1 MANIS
6 FLGCGSWGGALGLVA
21 AQKGATV
28 TMWHRNSAVVEYIKK
43 TRVHYLVPEL
53 HFPDNVF
60 FTTNAQETL
69 ESADIIVIAIPS
81 QSIRNVVEDL
91 VPLFTNNKIIVNV
104 SKGIEINTL
113 MTVSEIIN
121 DVLNNSY
128 SNTVTLSGPSH
139 AEEVIAGYPTT
150 LVSASQDLDTAKS
163 IQELF
168 SNENLRIYTNT
179 DIRGVELGGAMKNV
193 IAIAAGISDGI
204 GYGDNSKAAL
214 MTRGMREIARLG
226 SAMGANPKTFS
237 GLSGIGDLIVTCLS
251 RYSRNR
257 RVGQL
262 IGEGK
267 TLDEILANM
276 RMVAEGVE
284 TAKSLHQLLDKYKVE
299 MPITEGIY
307 QVLFHGANPKESVA
321 KLMTRELSHEC

>member
-1 MANIS
+1 MG
-6 FLGCGSWGGALGLVA
+6 FVA
-21 AQKGATV
+21 AQKGYTV

-53 HFPDNVF
+53 HFPENVL
-60 FTTNAQETL
+60 FTTDAEKTVN
-69 ESADIIVIAIPS
+69 SADIIVIAIPS
-81 QSIRNVVEDL
+81 QSIRSVLEDL
-91 VPLFTNNKIIVNV
+91 VPTFSKNKIIVNV
-104 SKGIEINTL
+104 SKGIEVNTL
-113 MTVSEIIN
+113 MTVSEIIA
-121 DVLNNSY
+121 DVMKISY
-128 SNTVTLSGPSH
+128 GNTVTLSGPSH

-150 LVSASQDLDTAKS
+150 LVSASADLGTAKR
-163 IQELF
+163 IQEFF
-168 SNENLRIYTNT
+168 SNENLRIYSNT

-214 MTRGMREIARLG
+214 MTRGMREI
-226 SAMGANPKTFS
+226 MGADPSTFS

-267 TLDEILANM
+267 ALDEILSNM

-284 TAKSLHQLLDKYKVE
+284 TAKSLHQLLEKYEVE
-299 MPITEGIY
+299 MPISEGIY
-307 QVLFHGANPKESVA
+307 QVLFHGADPKDSVA
-321 KLMTRELSHEC
+321 KLMTRELSHEL

>member
-1 MANIS
+1 MGFI
-6 FLGCGSWGGALGLVA
+6 A
-21 AQKGATV
+21 AQKGANV
-28 TMWHRNSAVVEYIKK
+28 TMWHRSSAVVEYIKK

-53 HFPDNVF
+53 HFPDNVL
-60 FTTNAQETL
+60 FTTDAQKTL

-121 DVLNNSY
+121 DVLNNTY

-150 LVSASQDLDTAKS
+150 LVSASQDLEAAKL

-168 SNENLRIYTNT
+168 FNENLRIYTST

-214 MTRGMREIARLG
+214 MTRGMGEIARLG
-226 SAMGANPKTFS
+226 SAMGADPKTFS
-237 GLSGIGDLIVTCLS
+237 GLSGIGGS
-251 RYSRNR
+251 YRY
-257 RVGQL
+257 
-262 IGEGK
+262 
-267 TLDEILANM
+267 M
-276 RMVAEGVE
+276 
-284 TAKSLHQLLDKYKVE
+284 
-299 MPITEGIY
+299 
-307 QVLFHGANPKESVA
+307 FESVQP
-321 KLMTRELSHEC
+321 